1 MHLKPFYYDS
11 DEVIPLNIAIKD
23 THEQI
28 VDKIIEHSIDEVTKV
43 LNWKVKWEDESE
55 AQEIWELNL
64 PSMTLKRFTCISEN
78 LTTNYQCILQSYFLT
93 I

>member
-28 VDKIIEHSIDEVTKV
+28 VDKIIEHSIDEITKV
-43 LNWKVKWEDESE
+43 SKWKVSH
-55 AQEIWELNL
+55 
-64 PSMTLKRFTCISEN
+64 
-78 LTTNYQCILQSYFLT
+78 ILLCT
-93 I
+93 